1 MTEINPNNHT
11 TQGTAGDTD
20 YTILLAGD
28 ASTLSSLVNHLI
40 RRGWQ
45 PQGGVGVSIHGSE
58 EETTE
63 LWAQALIKR
72 EVAVAAEQ
80 AVAIEQLPRV
90 ATDGEAGERIEQA
103 RARVRLALRSAGDDG
118 LDFAAIDGICQLL
131 TLALRDLDAL
141 AQSFA
146 TVSEERE
153 VEPEAAHTGV
163 RRTPARTHSIALRPR
178 TRLMRAPLTGKG
190 AH

>member
-1 MTEINPNNHT
+1 MTEINPNNHI

-28 ASTLSSLVNHLI
+28 ASTLSSLVNNLI

-45 PQGGVGVSIHGSE
+45 PQGGVSVSVFTPE
-58 EETTE
+58 EGETAE
-63 LWAQALIKR
+63 QWAQAMIKR
-72 EVAVAAEQ
+72 EVAVAAEE
-80 AVAIEQLPRV
+80 AIAIRELPPVA
-90 ATDGEAGERIEQA
+90 AAGEAGERIEQA
-103 RARVRLALRSAGDDG
+103 RARVRLALRSASDDG

-146 TVSEERE
+146 TGSEGRE
-153 VEPEAAHTGV
+153 AQAHV
-163 RRTPARTHSIALRPR
+163 RRTPARIHSMAIRPR
-178 TRLMRAPLTGKG
+178 ARVLRAPLTRRG
-190 AH
+190 